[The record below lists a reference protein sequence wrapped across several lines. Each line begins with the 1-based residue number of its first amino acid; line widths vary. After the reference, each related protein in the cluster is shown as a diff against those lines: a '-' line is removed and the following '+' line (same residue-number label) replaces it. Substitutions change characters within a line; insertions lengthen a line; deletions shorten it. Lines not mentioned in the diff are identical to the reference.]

1 MTKTIEDLFFYTVF
15 VADFFVIGLI
25 LLFLRPIAINK
36 VLWLITFY
44 CLFNSL
50 SNFAP
55 TFISTKDIYL
65 SLVVFTSVEYLVFA
79 IIFLIIIKN
88 LVIKKTIIGLS
99 ILFLIIVFLN
109 YYYNPKNKID
119 SLPIGIETIFIL
131 IFCFYYLYEQMN
143 DLSDS
148 FIYNRY
154 HFWIAI
160 GILLYLGGSFF
171 IYIFADKID
180 AHILDDYW
188 FLTYAFYIIK
198 NIFFSIGIAHVI
210 NQKKNNTLPK
220 IKTYST
226 Q

>member
-15 VADFFVIGLI
+15 AADFFVIVLI
-25 LLFLRPIAINK
+25 LFFLRPPFINK
-36 VLWLITFY
+36 ILWLIVFY
-44 CLFNSL
+44 CFFNSFSNLL
-50 SNFAP
+50 SSFYFKNESQYFLLVLF
-55 TFISTKDIYL
+55 TSTEYLIFSSIFLSIIKKKQIHYLIYAL
-65 SLVVFTSVEYLVFA
+65 SLIFIA
-79 IIFLIIIKN
+79 IVLYNFHPEK
-88 LVIKKTIIGLS
+88 GFDSLS
-99 ILFLIIVFLN
+99 IGV
-109 YYYNPKNKID
+109 
-119 SLPIGIETIFIL
+119 ETIFIIL
-131 IFCFYYLYEQMN
+131 FVFYYLYEQMN

-188 FLTYAFYIIK
+188 FLTYVFYIIK
-198 NIFFSIGIAHVI
+198 NIFFSIGIAHII
-210 NQKKNNTLPK
+210 NQKKQNSIPK

-226 Q
+226 H

>member
-15 VADFFVIGLI
+15 AADFFVIAII
-25 LLFLRPIAINK
+25 LLFLKTKKINK
-36 VLWLITFY
+36 ILWLIIFY
-44 CLFNSL
+44 CVYNSVSNILPAYFL
-50 SNFAP
+50 SNEAQ
-55 TFISTKDIYL
+55 YL
-65 SLVVFTSVEYLVFA
+65 LLVLFTSIEYLVFST
-79 IIFLIIIKN
+79 IFVLLIKN
-88 LVIKKTIIGLS
+88 KQVHYLTYILS
-99 ILFLIIVFLN
+99 LFFLLIVFYN
-109 YYYNPKNKID
+109 YNPKKGFD
-119 SLPIGIETIFIL
+119 SLAIGVETIFIIL
-131 IFCFYYLYEQMN
+131 FIFYYLYEQMN

-198 NIFFSIGIAHVI
+198 NIFFSIGIAHII

-226 Q
+226 N